1 MYCLEKYKDLL
12 EAFKKADPNNYVLV
26 ENTIGEMVF
35 IEEKLKYL
43 KTLPFIKVHKEK
55 PELQKAT
62 PAARQYKELM
72 TNYLY
77 MTKTL
82 VALINKINFEEDDAF
97 SQFLKSVEERR
108 NLI

>member
-1 MYCLEKYKDLL
+1 MEKYKDLL
-12 EAFKKADPNNYVLV
+12 EAFEKADPNNYVLV
-26 ENTIGEMVF
+26 ENTVEEMIF

-62 PAARQYKELM
+62 PAAKQYKELM
-72 TNYLY
+72 QNYLY
-77 MTKTL
+77 MIKIL

-97 SQFLKSVEERR
+97 SKFLQTVEERR
-108 NLI
+108 KLV

>member
-1 MYCLEKYKDLL
+1 MEKYKDLL
-12 EAFKKADPNNYVLV
+12 EAFEKADPNNCILV
-26 ENTIGEMVF
+26 KNTVEEMIF

-62 PAARQYKELM
+62 PAAKQYKELM
-72 TNYLY
+72 QNYLY
-77 MTKTL
+77 MTKIL

-97 SQFLKSVEERR
+97 SKFLQTVEERR
-108 NLI
+108 NLV

>member
-1 MYCLEKYKDLL
+1 MEKYADLL
-12 EAFKKADPNNYVLV
+12 AEFKKADPNNYILV
-26 ENTIGEMVF
+26 ENTLEEMVF

-62 PAARQYKELM
+62 PAAKQYKELM
-72 TNYLY
+72 QNYLY
-77 MTKTL
+77 MTKIL

-97 SQFLKSVEERR
+97 SRFLQTVEERR
-108 NLI
+108 KLV